1 MRALP
6 SEPLPEVAIGLKHPA
21 PRSAYIHVPFCA
33 HRCGYCNFSIV
44 TNRDDLIDRYLRAL
58 EVELSRL
65 IEPREVDTL
74 FLGGGT
80 PTYLLPNKLEKLLQ
94 LVKHWFPLAPGA
106 EFTIEAN
113 PNDLLTGHE
122 HLLISLGVTRVSL
135 GAQSFNTSKLES
147 LERDHSAEEINK
159 AVEILQ
165 TLGVILSLDLIF
177 GAPQETVDIWHQDLA
192 TALALNPDHIST
204 YGLTFEKGTL
214 FYNRLLHGNL
224 NPVDESVELAM
235 YESAI
240 DRLTAAG
247 FTHYEVSSFA
257 RDGHRCLHNEGYWT
271 QQSYFAAGPGAA
283 RFINGVRETNHRST
297 TTYIKHLLAGSSPIA
312 FRERLSRKSAARE
325 QAVFGLRRLE
335 GIVLDTFRRRTGFDI
350 FQLLGSPLE
359 CFIDQDLLSLE
370 SGRLKLTRK
379 GLLVSD
385 CLWPKFLT
393 E

>member
-1 MRALP
+1 MRVLP
-6 SEPLPEVAIGLKHPA
+6 FDPLPPVAVDLKHPV

-33 HRCGYCNFSIV
+33 HRCGYCNFSLV
-44 TNRDDLIDRYLRAL
+44 TDRDDLIDQYLRAL
-58 EVELSRL
+58 EVELRWL

-80 PTYLLPNKLEKLLQ
+80 PSYLLPNKLEKLLQ
-94 LVKHWFPLAPGA
+94 LVKCWFPLAAGA

-113 PNDLLTGHE
+113 PKDLLTGHE
-122 HLLISLGVTRVSL
+122 HLLISSGVTRVSL
-135 GAQSFNTSKLES
+135 GAQSFNTSKLQA
-147 LERDHSAEEINK
+147 LERDHSAGEINK

-177 GAPQETVDIWHQDLA
+177 GAPQETVEIWHQDL
-192 TALALNPDHIST
+192 TAVLALNPDHIST

-235 YESAI
+235 YELAI

-257 RDGHRCLHNEGYWT
+257 RDGQRCLHNEGYWT
-271 QQSYFAAGPGAA
+271 QRSYFAAGPGAA

-297 TTYIKHLLAGSSPIA
+297 TTYIKRLLAGSSPIA
-312 FRERLSRKSAARE
+312 FRERLSPESAARE

-335 GIVLDTFRRRTGFDI
+335 GIVLDAFRQRTGFDLS
-350 FQLLGSPLE
+350 QLLGNSLE
-359 CFIDQDLLSLE
+359 YFIDQDLFSLK